1 MAAKQQADSGA
12 SSQLGEQGRGGIKVR
27 LVAVGR
33 VGPNRIINN
42 FRGLFVVHMQ
52 SGFQAVGLL
61 ARIAIA
67 AMAYRSGFSRPGV
80 LMIENTAEGGFGI
93 DLGMRSKGV

>member
-1 MAAKQQADSGA
+1 MATEQQADTSA
-12 SSQLGEQGRGGIKVR
+12 PSQLREQSRGSVQIR
-27 LVAVGR
+27 LVAVGC
-33 VGPNRIINN
+33 VGPNRVINN
-42 FRGLFVVHMQ
+42 FRGVFVVHMQ

-67 AMAYRSGFSRPGV
+67 AVAYRGRFSRPGM
-80 LMIENTAEGGFGI
+80 LMIENTAEGGFRI